1 MNRSPLRFAL
11 LITALTAGLLSMPVR
26 AQDAGTSPLS
36 ATPSVASPA
45 SAPASAP
52 PGGQSAFEKARVAE
66 NVCLVRKAYAVS
78 TAQPHQGIKDAV
90 EQCVNFEQGLA
101 GWYRDERG
109 RRGEVFL
116 ESDPIAKKTLVTLQ
130 AMAQA
135 YLETYLGRCEAAQ
148 ESEKACLSRLKLPT
162 D

>member
-1 MNRSPLRFAL
+1 MNHSPLRFAL

-36 ATPSVASPA
+36 ATPSVAS
-45 SAPASAP
+45 PASAP

-116 ESDPIAKKTLVTLQ
+116 ESDPTAKKTLVTLQ

>member
-11 LITALTAGLLSMPVR
+11 LITALTAGLLSMPVS
-26 AQDAGTSPLS
+26 AQDVGASPAAAPA
-36 ATPSVASPA
+36 ATPATAPASVAS
-45 SAPASAP
+45 
-52 PGGQSAFEKARVAE
+52 GGQSAFEKARVSE

-78 TAQPHQGIKDAV
+78 AAQPHQGIKDAV

-116 ESDPIAKKTLVTLQ
+116 ESDPTAKKTLVTLQ

-162 D
+162 E